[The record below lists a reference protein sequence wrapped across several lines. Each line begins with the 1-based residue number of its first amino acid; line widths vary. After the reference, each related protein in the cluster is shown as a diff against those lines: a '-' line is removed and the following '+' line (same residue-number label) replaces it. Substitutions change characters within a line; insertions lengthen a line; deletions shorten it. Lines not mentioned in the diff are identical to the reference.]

1 MRGRFTLMKPPWTEN
16 GKRMSEPVHIYSAE
30 SQVLHLPK
38 VLREMWKGLGKS
50 RYIAYRL
57 TLRDIR
63 GEYSKS
69 AFGMVWDLLDPLVLG
84 TIFYFLKRGG
94 VFNLPEIHMSYSV
107 YIVYG
112 MLIYQSF
119 NDAVLRSVNLIVGSK
134 NLLTHLKMPPEA
146 LILSVFFRVGFDSL
160 FRIAVMLL
168 FSLVAGDFSLPGF
181 ILFVAAYPGIILAG
195 LALGV
200 LLAPF
205 NAIYL
210 DVGRLVRVILVPLR
224 YASPVLWPIP
234 KEIFHGLLL
243 YLNPIAMILI
253 NMRLLA
259 TSFMLEDAMVTAVHC
274 VFFLVLGLVGWFIF
288 HVSIPVLAEGA

>member
-1 MRGRFTLMKPPWTEN
+1 
-16 GKRMSEPVHIYSAE
+16 MSQPVHVYSAE

-38 VLREMWKGLGKS
+38 VLREMWSGLGKS

-57 TLRDIR
+57 TLKDIK
-63 GEYSKS
+63 GEYAKS

-84 TIFYFLKRGG
+84 TIFYFLKRAGAYEVG
-94 VFNLPEIHMSYSV
+94 DINMSYSV

-119 NDAVLRSVNLIVGSK
+119 NDAVLKSANLIVGSK
-134 NLLTHLKMPPEA
+134 NLLTHLQLPPEA
-146 LILSVFFRVGFDSL
+146 LILSVFFRVSFDSA
-160 FRIAVMLL
+160 FRIVVMLL
-168 FSLVAGDFSLPGF
+168 FSLVSGDFSVPGF
-181 ILFVAAYPGIILAG
+181 LIFLLAFPGIILAG
-195 LALGV
+195 LAVGV
-200 LLAPF
+200 FLAPF

-210 DVGRLVRVILVPLR
+210 DVGRFIRVILVPLR

-234 KEIFHGLLL
+234 REMFHGLLL
-243 YLNPIAMILI
+243 DLNPIAMILI

-259 TSFMLEDAMVTAVHC
+259 TSCTMESIAVTAIHC
-274 VFFLVLGLVGWFIF
+274 GLFVVLGLVGWFIF